1 MINYIQHDK
10 EFYGVIKLSQGEEI
24 MGELIVTED
33 VETKGESIVFITYPA
48 KSRTVE
54 IEQGGKA
61 GVGVGL
67 VKWQY
72 FSEEDFYIIPEKDIL
87 CISPLSPTGIAA
99 YKRWLRSEEGI
110 EDETSL
116 SPPGTLGTLGR
127 QLAKLTTFIRSIT
140 PESCRC
146 PRKSIRFPCG

>member
-67 VKWQY
+67 VKWHY

-110 EDETSL
+110 EDENVEHPFYREPNENMGRRTSV
-116 SPPGTLGTLGR
+116 SD
-127 QLAKLTTFIRSIT
+127 AKSFLEKLFKAPS
-140 PESCRC
+140 SD
-146 PRKSIRFPCG
+146 KS